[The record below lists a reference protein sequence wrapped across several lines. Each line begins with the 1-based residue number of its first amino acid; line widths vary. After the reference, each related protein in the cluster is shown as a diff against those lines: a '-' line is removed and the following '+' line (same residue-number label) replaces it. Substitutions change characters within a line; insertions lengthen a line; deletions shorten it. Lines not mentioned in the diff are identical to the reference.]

1 MMRWVRRPAGD
12 LRRGKFLYEWLTDE
26 DNREIVD
33 AIEGVNGHMLC
44 QLISNSDSL
53 AVLFCK

>member
-1 MMRWVRRPAGD
+1 MREKRIAGE

-26 DNREIVD
+26 DSRELVD
-33 AIEGVNGHMLC
+33 AIEGVNGHMLD